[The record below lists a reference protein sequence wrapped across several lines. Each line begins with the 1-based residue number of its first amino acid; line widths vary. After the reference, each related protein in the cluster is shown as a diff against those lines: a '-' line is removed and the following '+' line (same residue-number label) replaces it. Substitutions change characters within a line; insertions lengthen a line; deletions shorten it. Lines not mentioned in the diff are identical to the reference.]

1 MQRLLKLTISR
12 LLIWAAFLIFA
23 HHPQILAAE
32 VLSGITGKVIDVA
45 SHEPVAGAMI
55 RVNLLDCNCTTTK
68 DGSFV
73 LKNVTEGT
81 LTILVTHP
89 AYQPSRERITIRK
102 DQTKTFYI
110 LLEPRVF
117 TSDPIIVTSKHTHNK
132 FEEIIEKAS
141 VLEGQALQ
149 KELSQSLAATLK
161 NETGLAMRSMGPA
174 PSRPV
179 IRGLGS
185 DRVLISED
193 GARTT
198 DLSGT
203 SPDHAVTVDPFTV
216 ERLEVIRGPKVLLQS
231 STTIGGVI
239 NAVRHEI
246 PQTLRKNISGTLGAY
261 GETANSG
268 YLTALTT
275 EVPISSFMFRGEF
288 SRRKT
293 DNISTP
299 IGTLGNSQ
307 SENLNYSVGGSYIA
321 DFGFVGASLRTFD
334 LDYGIPGGF
343 VGAHPNGVSIEMQK
357 KVRHLKSRI
366 NLNTTS
372 LDNIEI
378 HLTNSYYR
386 HKELESNNSVG
397 ADFRIRNTYGF
408 VNLNHKSL
416 GVFERGTMGF
426 WIDMRDFDIGG
437 NVYTPSSKSLH
448 LAKYIY
454 ESVTLNRLNLE
465 FAARYNFDN
474 IRPETEDPNSR
485 IGNIRERT
493 FHTYSLSF
501 SALYE
506 LTETFAFGGNLS
518 KSSRV
523 PTIEELYS
531 EGPHLAAY
539 SYEIG
544 NPDLDAESGIGSE
557 LFMYYKSASLY
568 VLGTAFLNS
577 LSSYIIP
584 RNTGETNWRLILPE
598 YQTYGVD
605 ALFFGGEF
613 DLEWYLSAQ
622 WTLQTSASYTNGSFT
637 SSGKPLPWIPPLKGK
652 VGFSYQN
659 APLTLN
665 LNTEWAASQNRVD
678 EFEESTDGYAV
689 LNASALYA
697 LTLGKQVHHFSLSAD
712 NIFDTEYRNHLSRV
726 KSIMPEAGRNFRFA
740 YKMFF

>member
-1 MQRLLKLTISR
+1 M
-12 LLIWAAFLIFA
+12 
-23 HHPQILAAE
+23 
-32 VLSGITGKVIDVA
+32 
-45 SHEPVAGAMI
+45 
-55 RVNLLDCNCTTTK
+55 
-68 DGSFV
+68 
-73 LKNVTEGT
+73 
-81 LTILVTHP
+81 
-89 AYQPSRERITIRK
+89 
-102 DQTKTFYI
+102 
-110 LLEPRVF
+110 
-117 TSDPIIVTSKHTHNK
+117 TSKHTHNK
-132 FEEIIEKAS
+132 FEEITEKSS

-193 GARTT
+193 GNRTT
-198 DLSGT
+198 DLSST
-203 SPDHAVTVDPFTV
+203 SPDHAVTVDPFTI

-231 STTIGGVI
+231 PTTIGGVI

-246 PQTLRKNISGTLGAY
+246 PQELRETVSGTLGAY

-268 YLTALTT
+268 YLTAATL
-275 EVPISSFMFRGEF
+275 EVPLNPFMIRGEI

-293 DNISTP
+293 GDISTP
-299 IGTLGNSQ
+299 IGTLGNSE
-307 SENLNYSVGGSYIA
+307 SENLNYSVGGSYIW
-321 DFGFVGASLRTFD
+321 DYGFVGASMRDFN

-357 KVRHLKSRI
+357 QVRNVKSRI
-366 NLNTTS
+366 NLNMER
-372 LDNIEI
+372 LENIEI

-397 ADFRIRNTYGF
+397 ADFRIRNNYGF
-408 VNLNHKSL
+408 VNLNHLAL
-416 GVFERGTMGF
+416 GFLEKGTVGF
-426 WIDMRDFDIGG
+426 WMDSRDFDIGG
-437 NVYTPSSKSLH
+437 NVFTPSSKSLH
-448 LAKYIY
+448 LAGYVY
-454 ESVTLNRLNLE
+454 ESFTLNRVNLE

-474 IRPETEDPNSR
+474 IRPDAEDPDSR

-501 SALYE
+501 SALYQ
-506 LTETFAFGGNLS
+506 LTETFSFGGNLS

-539 SYEIG
+539 SYEVG
-544 NPDLDAESGIGSE
+544 NPDLDAESGVGSE
-557 LFMYYKSASLY
+557 LFMYYKSASVY
-568 VLGTAFLNS
+568 VLGTAFLNY

-584 RNTGETNWRLILPE
+584 RNTGETNWRLILPV

-605 ALFFGGEF
+605 ALFFGSEF
-613 DLEWYLSAQ
+613 DLEWYLSPK
-622 WTLQTSASYTNGSFT
+622 WTFQTSASYTNGSFA

-652 VGFSYQN
+652 VGISYSN
-659 APLTLN
+659 APITLN
-665 LNTEWAASQNRVD
+665 LNTEWAANQYRVD
-678 EFEESTDGYAV
+678 EFEDPTDGYAI

-726 KSIMPEAGRNFRFA
+726 KSIMPEAGRNFRFT